1 MNKSGLIEIL
11 SKEVKLT
18 KKQVE
23 EIVDIIFNAMTQS
36 LISGKRVEIRGFG
49 SFVMRD
55 YPSYIGRNPKT
66 GEAIKVPPKK
76 LPFFKVGKYLKE
88 RVDHWVTPKSL
99 HIRHHKESVYLLSN
113 LGLPLLQKTLF

>member
-11 SKEVKLT
+11 SKEAKLT
-18 KKQVE
+18 KKQAE
-23 EIVDIIFNAMTQS
+23 EIIDIIFNAMTQS

-66 GEAIKVPPKK
+66 GEVIKVPPKK
-76 LPFFKVGKYLKE
+76 LPFFKVGKDLKE
-88 RVDHWVTPKSL
+88 RVD
-99 HIRHHKESVYLLSN
+99 R
-113 LGLPLLQKTLF
+113 